1 MHRQNLVLGWARKWG
16 MVWLNWDLLPS
27 SKVLTLG
34 TPIQLCN
41 KLLCVSAIYM
51 VTPRCLTLKVL
62 QVLFLFC
69 LVLFCLDMSLHM
81 ERKMV
86 RPGETPR
93 TTNNKHVREV
103 QLLFSVLKRDSTC
116 ELWRDEEVCW
126 RSQLGSDCFNSDP
139 SSSSSSV
146 ADGDTVSYVYLR
158 IRQEKYHNITS
169 HRVRC
174 HYTGTVMII
183 TILI

>member
-1 MHRQNLVLGWARKWG
+1 MHTEVCKRELSSARQFSPPEVQ
-16 MVWLNWDLLPS
+16 PS
-27 SKVLTLG
+27 ASLHFLRTL
-34 TPIQLCN
+34 
-41 KLLCVSAIYM
+41 AAAM
-51 VTPRCLTLKVL
+51 ATLAFAVFCSCCFFFFYFC
-62 QVLFLFC
+62 LFLFC